1 MAKKELPEINVATAH
16 AEWEGGECSRI
27 TTPSGQTVH
36 IDSPAYAGGAP
47 KGPAPTEMMMCAYA
61 GATAMLLYR
70 ITQGMGVAIRS
81 LEVDARGTY
90 SPRGIA
96 GMEGYHPRYTE
107 VEVDIKMNTD
117 AGPEQLER
125 IKADR
130 RRRCPVHGVLAASGA
145 EMKENWDVSAR

>member
-1 MAKKELPEINVATAH
+1 MAKKEVPEVNTAKAH
-16 AEWEGGECSRI
+16 AVWEGAECSRI
-27 TTPSGQTVH
+27 TTPSGQTLY
-36 IDSPAYAGGAP
+36 IDSPAYAGGEP

-70 ITQGMGVAIRS
+70 ITQGMEVTIHS

-96 GMEGYHPRYTE
+96 GLEGHHPRYTE
-107 VEVDIKMNTD
+107 IEVDIKISTD
-117 AGPEQLER
+117 ATPGQLER

-145 EMKENWDVSAR
+145 EMKESWEFS

>member
-1 MAKKELPEINVATAH
+1 MAKKELPEVNIAKAH
-16 AEWEGGECSRI
+16 ADWGGAECSRI

-36 IDSPAYAGGAP
+36 IDSPAYAGGEP

-70 ITQGMGVAIRS
+70 ITQGMEVAIHS

-96 GMEGYHPRYTE
+96 GMEGYHPRYTG
-107 VEVDIKMNTD
+107 VEVDIKIGTG
-117 AGPEQLER
+117 ATPEQLER
-125 IKADR
+125 IKTDR
-130 RRRCPVHGVLAASGA
+130 RRRCPVHCVLAASGA
-145 EMKENWDVSAR
+145 EMKENWDLSP